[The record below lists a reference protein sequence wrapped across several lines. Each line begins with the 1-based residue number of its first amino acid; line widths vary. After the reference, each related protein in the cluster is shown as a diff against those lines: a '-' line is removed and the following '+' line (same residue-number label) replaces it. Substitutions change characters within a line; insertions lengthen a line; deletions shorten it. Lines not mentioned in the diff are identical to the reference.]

1 MTLEQVLVRLLEQEP
16 KIWNLPSSWSV
27 FSGLLLLAA
36 DLEEAAPTVRVLQ
49 EVPLPLLQDT
59 PRCPANTP

>member
-1 MTLEQVLVRLLEQEP
+1 MTLVQVLVRLLEQVP
-16 KIWNLPSSWSV
+16 VIWSLPSSWSV
-27 FSGLLLLAA
+27 FSELLLLAA

-59 PRCPANTP
+59 PQCPASTP